1 MSHDQGQDRDEEKQN
16 EGTDEDPTG
25 KFSFARA
32 FLIRDFRVGYGSGF
46 GRGPGSSFGFESLGF
61 FLLGRVLAQFCSVGF
76 SRFGFVGHGDSLVQ
90 FRGDCAQKL
99 ARSFA
104 NLRRASRRLV
114 RGGNFRAAR
123 GRNCEHRF
131 VDVHKVLVEHD
142 ASRKPVAREQCDA
155 RTN

>member
-61 FLLGRVLAQFCSVGF
+61 FLRGRVWADFGGIGCGGF
-76 SRFGFVGHGDSLVQ
+76 YFVWHGDSLVQ

-104 NLRRASRRLV
+104 NLRRL
-114 RGGNFRAAR
+114 
-123 GRNCEHRF
+123 
-131 VDVHKVLVEHD
+131 
-142 ASRKPVAREQCDA
+142 
-155 RTN
+155 